1 MNAKFATFINP
12 LTDFGFK
19 YLFGRE
25 ADKEF
30 IISFLNAL
38 GIGGEKPIVSVE
50 FIDKEN
56 KGESKDDRA
65 LIYDLHCKLKDE
77 TKIIVEMQNRY
88 QTHFGDRAIFY
99 LAANLYSQ
107 GEKGDGWNYRL
118 TPVHGV
124 FLMNFEWKSVGE
136 QHLREDVCLY
146 NMQAK
151 RVFSD
156 RMRMTFLK
164 IPMMDKNA
172 EECETTLE
180 KWLYLLKNMD
190 KMEAIPNTF
199 MREPVFRRLG
209 EKAKYA
215 VLSEKEKKAYNE
227 SLKIYRD
234 NYAIAET
241 ERTEGREE
249 GRKEGRE
256 EGRKEGLKEAF
267 SQVVRNM
274 LEMGMG
280 VEAIARA
287 TGLSIQELENLN

>member
-1 MNAKFATFINP
+1 
-12 LTDFGFK
+12 
-19 YLFGRE
+19 
-25 ADKEF
+25 
-30 IISFLNAL
+30 
-38 GIGGEKPIVSVE
+38 
-50 FIDKEN
+50 
-56 KGESKDDRA
+56 
-65 LIYDLHCKLKDE
+65 
-77 TKIIVEMQNRY
+77 
-88 QTHFGDRAIFY
+88 
-99 LAANLYSQ
+99 
-107 GEKGDGWNYRL
+107 
-118 TPVHGV
+118 
-124 FLMNFEWKSVGE
+124 
-136 QHLREDVCLY
+136 
-146 NMQAK
+146 
-151 RVFSD
+151 
-156 RMRMTFLK
+156 
-164 IPMMDKNA
+164 
-172 EECETTLE
+172 
-180 KWLYLLKNMD
+180 
-190 KMEAIPNTF
+190 MEAIPNTF

-256 EGRKEGLKEAF
+256 EGRKEGREEGRKEGLKEAF

>member
-1 MNAKFATFINP
+1 
-12 LTDFGFK
+12 
-19 YLFGRE
+19 
-25 ADKEF
+25 
-30 IISFLNAL
+30 
-38 GIGGEKPIVSVE
+38 
-50 FIDKEN
+50 
-56 KGESKDDRA
+56 
-65 LIYDLHCKLKDE
+65 
-77 TKIIVEMQNRY
+77 
-88 QTHFGDRAIFY
+88 
-99 LAANLYSQ
+99 
-107 GEKGDGWNYRL
+107 
-118 TPVHGV
+118 
-124 FLMNFEWKSVGE
+124 
-136 QHLREDVCLY
+136 
-146 NMQAK
+146 
-151 RVFSD
+151 
-156 RMRMTFLK
+156 
-164 IPMMDKNA
+164 
-172 EECETTLE
+172 
-180 KWLYLLKNMD
+180 
-190 KMEAIPNTF
+190 MEAIPNTF

>member
-1 MNAKFATFINP
+1 
-12 LTDFGFK
+12 
-19 YLFGRE
+19 
-25 ADKEF
+25 
-30 IISFLNAL
+30 
-38 GIGGEKPIVSVE
+38 
-50 FIDKEN
+50 
-56 KGESKDDRA
+56 
-65 LIYDLHCKLKDE
+65 
-77 TKIIVEMQNRY
+77 
-88 QTHFGDRAIFY
+88 
-99 LAANLYSQ
+99 
-107 GEKGDGWNYRL
+107 
-118 TPVHGV
+118 
-124 FLMNFEWKSVGE
+124 
-136 QHLREDVCLY
+136 
-146 NMQAK
+146 
-151 RVFSD
+151 
-156 RMRMTFLK
+156 
-164 IPMMDKNA
+164 
-172 EECETTLE
+172 
-180 KWLYLLKNMD
+180 
-190 KMEAIPNTF
+190 MEAIPNTF
-199 MREPVFRRLG
+199 MREPMFRRLG